1 MKRYFVLILAALL
14 LVCCISKAENS
25 RTKVTKLRCEYRT
38 NPLGIDVPNP
48 RLSWILE
55 SNIRSQRQTAYQV
68 IVASKQQN
76 LHKDY
81 GDLWDSGKVNS
92 NESLHVVYKGKA
104 LKSGVKCYW
113 KVRIW
118 DKDGKVSKWSK
129 TAWWEMALLNSDDW
143 SGRWIN
149 DGKKNPEKDADFYR
163 QDPAPLFRKEF
174 ELDKAVR
181 KARLYISGLGYYEA
195 YLNGKRVGDHVLDP
209 AWSVYSKRVFYNC
222 YDVTKQVN
230 VGRNCLGVMV
240 GNGWYNPLPMRMWG
254 YLNLREHLTVG
265 RPRLIAQLNIEF
277 EDGTKKSIVSDTSW
291 KCTEGPVLRNNIYL
305 GEVYDARKEKPGWNT
320 VGFDDSDWVNAKIA
334 AEPVG
339 RLQAQPLPPIK
350 VTAVV
355 KPKNITQPQK
365 GTFIFDMGQNFA
377 GWISIKLRAPKGT
390 RVNLRYGE
398 LLNENGT
405 LNPMTS
411 VCGQIKGVRKDPN
424 GNNVSIGGPGCPD
437 IAWQQDV
444 YICKGGGEENY
455 VPRFTFHGFRYVEL
469 TGYPTQPTLDMVEG
483 LRLNTAVQ
491 KTGHFSCSNQMLNR
505 IQEMCEW
512 TFLSNIFSV
521 QSDCPHR
528 ERFGYGGDIVTT
540 SHSFM
545 MNFDMPNFYTKTVWD
560 WHDSAFEN
568 GMLTDTAP
576 FVGIHYCGL
585 AWAMVHPHLQLE
597 LYKFYGDRRTMQQ
610 QFDTS
615 HRWLELVRSQNN
627 LIITDGL
634 SDHEG
639 LEPNPAES
647 MVTALYRRTTQIMAQ
662 IAAIIDKP
670 QQAKHYR
677 NLSDQIKKA
686 CVKNFF
692 QADTGI
698 YWPGTQASQAFA
710 LHLDLVSPEQRNK
723 ALKHL
728 LNQITEKHKGH
739 LSTGIFGTQFM
750 LDELCREGYGQT
762 AYNIVNQKTYPGW
775 GYMLENGATTLWEH
789 WAFSDNTFSH
799 NHPMFGSVSGWFFK
813 WLAGIQPAPEAEG
826 FDKIIIRPTVI
837 DDLQWVKCS
846 YNSVRG
852 TIVSN
857 WQKKDGKLIFDV
869 QIPVNAEAFFHI
881 PAAQGQ
887 PITESELPIEEAPGI
902 HFITRQES
910 TAIYKIGSGSY
921 HFVIDNKP
929 LSVSTNQN

>member
-1 MKRYFVLILAALL
+1 MKRCFVLILAALL
-14 LVCCISKAENS
+14 IVCCISKAENP
-25 RTKVTKLRCEYRT
+25 RIKVTKLRCEYRAD
-38 NPLGIDVPNP
+38 PLGIDIQNP

-55 SNIRSQRQTAYQV
+55 SNVRSQRQTSYQV

-76 LHKDY
+76 LHKGY

-104 LKSGVKCYW
+104 LKSEVRCYW
-113 KVRIW
+113 KVRSW

-129 TAWWEMALLNSDDW
+129 AAWWEMALLNSDDW
-143 SGRWIN
+143 NGRWIN
-149 DGKKNPEKDADFYR
+149 DGKKNPEKEMDFYS
-163 QDPAPLFRKEF
+163 QDPAPLFRKDF
-174 ELDKAVR
+174 ELDKSIR

-195 YLNGKRVGDHVLDP
+195 YLNGKRVGDYVLNP
-209 AWSVYSKRVFYNC
+209 AWSVYSKRVYYNC

-230 VGRNCLGVMV
+230 MGRNCLGVMV

-265 RPRLIAQLNIEF
+265 RPRLIAQLNVVF
-277 EDGTKKSIVSDTSW
+277 ADGSKKSIVSNESW
-291 KCTEGPVLRNNIYL
+291 KFTDGPVLRNNIYL
-305 GEVYDARKEKPGWNT
+305 GEVYDAQKEKPGWNT
-320 VGFDDSDWVNAKIA
+320 PGFDDSDWVNAKLA
-334 AEPVG
+334 PEPIG
-339 RLQAQPLPPIK
+339 RLQAQPLPGIK
-350 VTAVV
+350 ATAVV
-355 KPKNITQPQK
+355 KPRKIIRPEQ
-365 GTFIFDMGQNFA
+365 GTFIFDMGRNFA
-377 GWISIKLRAPKGT
+377 GWASIKLNVPKGT
-390 RVNLRYGE
+390 KINLRYGE
-398 LLNENGT
+398 LLNKDGT

-411 VCGQIKGVRKDPN
+411 VCGQIKGMRKDVD
-424 GNNVSIGGPGCPD
+424 GNNVSIGGPGCPE
-437 IAWQQDV
+437 IAWQKDT

-455 VPRFTFHGFRYVEL
+455 VPHFTFHSFRYVEL
-469 TGYPTQPTLDMVEG
+469 TGYPAQPTLDMVEG

-491 KTGHFSCSNQMLNR
+491 KTGYFSCSNQMLNR

-545 MNFDMPNFYTKTVWD
+545 MNFDMANFYAKTVWD

-585 AWAMVHPHLQLE
+585 AWAMAHPHLQLD
-597 LYKFYGDRRTMQQ
+597 LYKFYGDRRIMEQQ
-610 QFDTS
+610 YETS
-615 HRWLELVRSQNN
+615 RRWLELVRSQNDH
-627 LIITDGL
+627 IISSGL

-639 LEPNPAES
+639 LETSPAGP
-647 MVTALYRRTTQIMAQ
+647 MVSTLYHRSAQIMAQ
-662 IAAIIDKP
+662 IAAVIDKP
-670 QQAKHYR
+670 EQVKHYR
-677 NLSDQIKKA
+677 NLSDQVKKA
-686 CVKNFF
+686 CVENFF

-698 YWPGTQASQAFA
+698 YGPGTQASQAFA
-710 LHLDLVSPEQRNK
+710 LHLDLVSLEQRNK

-739 LSTGIFGTQFM
+739 LSTGILGTQFM
-750 LDELCREGYGQT
+750 LDVLCREGYGQT
-762 AYNIVNQKTYPGW
+762 AYNIVNQRTYPGW

-813 WLAGIQPAPEAEG
+813 WLAGIQVDAEAKG
-826 FDKIIIRPTVI
+826 FDKIIIRPTII
-837 DDLQWVKCS
+837 DDLQWVRCR
-846 YNSVRG
+846 YDSVRG

-857 WQKKDGKLIFDV
+857 WQRQGRKLVFDL
-869 QIPVNAEAFFHI
+869 QIPVNAEAVFYI
-881 PAAQGQ
+881 PTGQGQ
-887 PITESELPIEEAPGI
+887 VITEGTVPAEKAEGVRFVKREENA
-902 HFITRQES
+902 
-910 TAIYKIGSGSY
+910 AIYEIGSGSY
-921 HFVIDNKP
+921 HFVVDNCP
-929 LSVSTNQN
+929 LSISPP